1 MLDDLDSYLSTFQ
14 SKVDSVSSDIK
25 GLQQRSLQLTTLA
38 ANRNKTAEILGPVLD
53 DLVVP
58 SETISLICE
67 RDINRTWVE
76 GLRDLDIRLAR
87 MDAMPNDHHIRAY
100 DEISSVLHKLK
111 NKAIARIRDYIVLQI
126 KALRQQQS
134 IFTVQSDSLVP
145 YHALFAFLVK
155 HAESLAVDVSAAYCH
170 TMRWY
175 YGQSFERLYKILET
189 GVKTVETVPLLGQD
203 DTAGGGVGGLAFLG
217 VGGGGG
223 GARVGPS
230 GTDLLNVGTRH
241 DILTKSQHSW
251 KAFVAIARRQQQST
265 AFYAERPYL
274 MYNTALMD
282 TACLEYQFLFDFFGK
297 ASLNELQPSFLFS
310 KIFDRAIATGT
321 KLTHTLSDHT
331 LDLYSVLISIR
342 LTHSLAL
349 ELQRRTVPI
358 LDAYLNE
365 QNMLLWPRFQ
375 SIIDKHSERLRQS
388 HYPSKTIA
396 NEQIPLRTTQK
407 FSELI
412 LGILLL
418 SAESGLDEPV
428 GHSIERLR
436 NDFEAFL
443 TRTSSLIKDNVKRER
458 FLANNYALVS
468 TIISGIAGDLAA
480 REQQHFGTL
489 LEIMGTG

>member
-1 MLDDLDSYLSTFQ
+1 M
-14 SKVDSVSSDIK
+14 SSDIK
-25 GLQQRSLQLTTLA
+25 ELQQRSLQLTTLA
-38 ANRNKTAEILGPVLD
+38 ANRNKTAELLGPVLD

-58 SETISLICE
+58 SETITLICE
-67 RDINRTWVE
+67 RDINRTWME
-76 GLRDLDIRLAR
+76 GLRDLDTRLGR
-87 MDAMPNDHHIRAY
+87 MGAMPNDYQIRAY
-100 DEISSVLHKLK
+100 DEMYSVLHKLK
-111 NKAIARIRDYIVLQI
+111 SKAIARIRDYIVLQI
-126 KALRQQQS
+126 KTLRQQQGAS
-134 IFTVQSDSLVP
+134 TVQSDTLVP
-145 YHALFAFLVK
+145 YNALFAFLVK
-155 HAESLAVDVSAAYCH
+155 HAEKLAVDISVAYCH

-175 YGQSFERLYKILET
+175 YGQSFDRLYKILET

-203 DTAGGGVGGLAFLG
+203 DTAGGGVAGLAFLG
-217 VGGGGG
+217 VGGGS
-223 GARVGPS
+223 ARVGPL
-230 GTDLLNVGTRH
+230 GTDLLNIGTRH
-241 DILTKSQHSW
+241 EILTKSQHSW
-251 KAFVAIARRQQQST
+251 KAFVAIAKLQQQST

-274 MYNTALMD
+274 MYNTALID

-297 ASLNELQPSFLFS
+297 TSLNELQPSFLFL
-310 KIFDRAIATGT
+310 KIFDRPIATGT

-331 LDLYSVLISIR
+331 LDPYSVLISIR

-388 HYPSKTIA
+388 HYPSKSIA

-489 LEIMGTG
+489 LEILGTGKDINK